1 MERLF
6 FAPDI
11 SSNPELPDDEAQ
23 HCIRVLR
30 LKEGDVITVTD
41 GKGFFYEATIEN
53 GHPKHCRVSVT
64 KHWQQIPLRDY
75 HIHLA
80 VAPTKNLDRMEWFVE
95 KATEIGVDTVTFLQ
109 CRYSERDQIKTQR
122 LYKAAVSAIK
132 QSQKALL
139 PEINELIDF
148 HQFIALDRTDIR
160 MIAHCTGND
169 RHLIK
174 NIYTP
179 DHDALILIGPE
190 GDFSRDEIDDALS
203 SGFIPVTL
211 GQSRLRTE
219 TAALMAC
226 HTIHL
231 LNQ

>member
-132 QSQKALL
+132 QSQKAIAIKTARGCLMK
-139 PEINELIDF
+139 ELIY
-148 HQFIALDRTDIR
+148 ICSL
-160 MIAHCTGND
+160 
-169 RHLIK
+169 
-174 NIYTP
+174 
-179 DHDALILIGPE
+179 
-190 GDFSRDEIDDALS
+190 
-203 SGFIPVTL
+203 
-211 GQSRLRTE
+211 
-219 TAALMAC
+219 
-226 HTIHL
+226 
-231 LNQ
+231 